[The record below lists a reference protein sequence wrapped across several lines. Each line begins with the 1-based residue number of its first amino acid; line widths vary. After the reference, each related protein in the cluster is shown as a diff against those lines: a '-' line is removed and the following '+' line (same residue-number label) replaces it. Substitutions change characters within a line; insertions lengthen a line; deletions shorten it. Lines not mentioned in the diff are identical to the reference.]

1 MKYSAF
7 ALPLALMLAA
17 GTVSAAEPINKQV
30 KLVGTIPTEFFNV
43 IDSGNWWGKNHELSW
58 VEGEGFALFKQ
69 RLIFVSTVGAVTA
82 HLTLP
87 AQLTNDKD
95 DVIAMRL
102 RVAGKT
108 LSTLPQ
114 EVASAEEMLTG
125 KPFMVDFDL
134 SADSTAM
141 PAPGDYSG
149 VFGMMF
155 ETKAPL

>member
-7 ALPLALMLAA
+7 ALPLALMLTA
-17 GTVSAAEPINKQV
+17 GTASAVEPISKQV
-30 KLVGTIPTEFFNV
+30 KLIGTIPTEFFTVVDN
-43 IDSGNWWGKNHELSW
+43 GNWWGKNHELNW

-69 RLIFVSTVGAVTA
+69 RLTMVSTIGAITA

-95 DVIAMRL
+95 DVISMRL

-114 EVASAEEMLTG
+114 EILSAEQTAPG
-125 KPFMVDFDL
+125 KPLMLDFDL
-134 SADSTAM
+134 SSDSTAM

-149 VFGMMF
+149 VFGMVF
-155 ETKAPL
+155 ETAAPL

>member
-7 ALPLALMLAA
+7 ALPLALMLTA
-17 GTVSAAEPINKQV
+17 GTASAVEPITKQV
-30 KLVGTIPTEFFNV
+30 QIVGTIPTEFFTV
-43 IDSGNWWGKNHELSW
+43 IDSGNWWGKNHALNW

-69 RLIFVSTVGAVTA
+69 RLILRSTVGAITA

-95 DVIAMRL
+95 DVISMRL
-102 RVAGKT
+102 SVHGKT

-114 EVASAEEMLTG
+114 EVTTAEEMLTG
-125 KPFMVDFDL
+125 KPLMVDFL
-134 SADSTAM
+134 MSSDSTTV

-155 ETKAPL
+155 ETAAPL

>member
-7 ALPLALMLAA
+7 ALPLALMLTA
-17 GTVSAAEPINKQV
+17 GTASAVEPISKQV
-30 KLVGTIPTEFFNV
+30 KLIGTIPTEFFNV
-43 IDSGNWWGKNHELSW
+43 VDNGNWWGKNHELSW
-58 VEGEGFALFKQ
+58 VEGQGFAMFKQ
-69 RLIFVSTVGAVTA
+69 RLTFVSTIGAVTA

-95 DVIAMRL
+95 DVISMRL
-102 RVAGKT
+102 RVGGKT

-114 EVASAEEMLTG
+114 EVATAEQMLPG
-125 KPFMVDFDL
+125 KPLMLDFDL
-134 SADSTAM
+134 SSDSTAM

-155 ETKAPL
+155 ETAAPL